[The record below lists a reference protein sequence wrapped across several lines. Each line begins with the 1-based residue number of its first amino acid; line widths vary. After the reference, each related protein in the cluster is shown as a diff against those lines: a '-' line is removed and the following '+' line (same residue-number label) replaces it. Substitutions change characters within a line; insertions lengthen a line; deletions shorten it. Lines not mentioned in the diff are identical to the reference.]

1 MNQLDKEK
9 VMARGGGFMLQETDI
24 HDIFTP
30 EDFTDEHR
38 EMARTTERFA
48 VEEIWPVNDRIE
60 EKDFDLVLEK
70 LRQCAELGL
79 MMIDAPE
86 EYGGLHL
93 DKAASM
99 LVSEKLAWSRGFSL
113 SCTNHTGIGMLPLIY
128 YGTPEQKER
137 YLKKMVKGEIIG
149 AYGLTEPGSGSDALG
164 ARTVATLTDDGK
176 HYLLTGSKQ
185 FITNA
190 GFADLFTVFAKVDKK
205 HFTAFLVERNTPG
218 LSLGPE
224 EKKMGLHGSS
234 TCQVIFDAA
243 PVPKENL
250 LGEIGKGHKIA
261 FNVLNV
267 GRFKLGAICVGQTK
281 FALAEGS
288 RYANER
294 KQFGRLIG
302 SFGAIQEKL
311 ADATALA
318 FAAES
323 AVYRLA
329 GLLDGEL
336 SELDRNSADYYTLCQ
351 KVIEGYAAECA
362 LVKVLCTEVGAQ
374 VISEMLQVHGGYGYI
389 AGHAIEQMYRDER
402 VHRIFEGTSEI
413 NRLLVASRLLRQ
425 VAVPPPPAASGVWE
439 NSWAGQRQLLTG
451 MRECCLLFGKRARQQ
466 CGDTLDKE
474 QEILLAY
481 ADMAIQLFAL
491 EGVTLRAAKACQKAS
506 AVKDEQFRA
515 VALLCAFTGRQRF
528 LAAAE
533 RCASFLA
540 SEDLLPLMVA
550 KTPLAAGSLLAAK
563 RLLATATLQAEKYI
577 F

>member
-1 MNQLDKEK
+1 MT
-9 VMARGGGFMLQETDI
+9 RGGDFMLQETAI
-24 HDIFTP
+24 QDIFTP

-48 VEEIWPVNDRIE
+48 IEEIWPVNERIE
-60 EKDFDLVLEK
+60 EKDFDLILEK
-70 LRQCAELGL
+70 LRQCADLGL

-86 EYGGLHL
+86 EYGGLNL

-99 LVSEKLAWSRGFSL
+99 LVSEKLAWARGFGL
-113 SCTNHTGIGMLPLIY
+113 ACTNHCGIGMLPLIY

-149 AYGLTEPGSGSDALG
+149 AYCLTEPGSGSDALG
-164 ARTVATLTDDGK
+164 ARTVATLTEDGK
-176 HYLLTGSKQ
+176 HYLLTGTKQ
-185 FITNA
+185 FITN
-190 GFADLFTVFAKVDKK
+190 GGLADLYTVFAKIDKK

-224 EKKMGLHGSS
+224 EKKIGLHGSS
-234 TCQVIFDAA
+234 TCQVILDAA

-250 LGEIGKGHKIA
+250 LGEIGKGHKVA

-294 KQFGRLIG
+294 KQFGTPIG
-302 SFGAIQEKL
+302 SFGAIREKL

-329 GLLDGEL
+329 GLLDAKL
-336 SELDRNSADYYTLCQ
+336 SELDRKSADYYTLYQ
-351 KVIEGYAAECA
+351 KGIEEFAAECA
-362 LVKVLCTEVGAQ
+362 LIKVFCSEAAAQ
-374 VISEMLQVHGGYGYI
+374 VINDMLQVHGGYGYI

-402 VHRIFEGTSEI
+402 INRIFEGTSEI
-413 NRLLVASRLLRQ
+413 NRLLIARRLLRD
-425 VAVPPPPAASGVWE
+425 VAPSAPAAADAWE
-439 NSWAGQRQLLTG
+439 SSWSGQRQLLAG
-451 MRECCLLFGKRARQQ
+451 MKECCRLLGERARQR
-466 CGDTLDKE
+466 CGDQLGQE
-474 QEILLAY
+474 QEILLAF
-481 ADMAIQLFAL
+481 ADMVIQIFAL
-491 EGVTLRAAKACQKAS
+491 ESAMLRAAKACQKAG
-506 AVKDEQFRA
+506 APKDERYRA

-528 LAAAE
+528 LSAAE
-533 RCASFLA
+533 RCANFLA
-540 SEDLLPLMVA
+540 GEDLLPLIVA
-550 KTPLAAGSLLAAK
+550 KTSLAAGDMLAAK
-563 RLLATATLQAEKYI
+563 RLLAAAALHAEKYI